1 MDSLASII
9 VPCYNGEK
17 FVDRCFDSIL
27 KQKYAHMEVIV
38 MDQLIRANNAYSHGM
53 TDSETQEY
61 SSFTFLK
68 RTKVPGERLILD

>member
-38 MDQLIRANNAYSHGM
+38 VNDGS
-53 TDSETQEY
+53 TT
-61 SSFTFLK
+61 
-68 RTKVPGERLILD
+68 RTRME

>member
-9 VPCYNGEK
+9 IPCYNGEK
-17 FVDRCFDSIL
+17 FADRCFDSIL

-38 MDQLIRANNAYSHGM
+38 VNDSHGM

-68 RTKVPGERLILD
+68 RTKVSEERLILD

>member
-38 MDQLIRANNAYSHGM
+38 VNDGRMFAGIHLGRQ
-53 TDSETQEY
+53 
-61 SSFTFLK
+61 
-68 RTKVPGERLILD
+68 